1 MSGYRNSRRQFEFTR
16 RAVVAAS
23 VLAGGLCN
31 FVAAGPAQA
40 QADPVSGPEAAPSEQ
55 GTLAEIVVTAQRRSE
70 SLLTVPIAVSVL
82 SGDELLKQGVTQV
95 RSLASIIPNL
105 QVNDSTGGSE
115 PNFTLRGVGLG
126 NDYSSNQ
133 ASPVGVYADDAYLAF
148 RATYGAQMFDLER
161 VEVLRGPQ
169 GTLYGRNTTGGAINF
184 ITRKPKLAGSNG
196 SVELSYGNFQTS
208 RADAAAEVTPID
220 GVFGIRGAV
229 SFEEHDG
236 YIENTFAG
244 GTDLATGNVLRGR
257 IAARLQ
263 PSDEF
268 DINLRLFG
276 ERTRQIQPGV
286 FQLGAAPGG
295 VNPITGYGRG
305 NLDFFS
311 VDSDHPHRNEVR
323 TRGAALTLKY
333 DLNSAVSLQSLTS
346 YDTASSLFGQDVDGS
361 PINLLETIFDSD
373 YSEFNQ
379 ELRLSYTGDALR
391 LQTGA
396 FYGRDRIT
404 VANRYALFGFLE
416 QLGVPADPALTTGGG
431 TIIQDYEQ
439 IRTSKAVFGQAD
451 IGFAENLNATL
462 GARYTWDDA
471 EYRDGTAFIGDYNYV
486 PLVQTI
492 GTPGS
497 PLNRDGSN
505 SAFTGRAAL
514 TYTFE
519 SDRIAYASYSRGYR
533 AGTFNGSGYFSPAQI
548 SFVEPETVDAYEVG
562 AKGRFLDDVLT
573 IAAAVF
579 HYDYKNQQLQD
590 VVGPV
595 AFLRNAGGS
604 TLKGAE
610 LEAVLRLTAS
620 ARFTANVGYVDSRYD
635 SLVLSGTDLS
645 GNELPFTPELTV
657 NGRLDITIPNVA
669 GGDLVLSPSVTYT
682 SSQFFTP
689 YNELAGNG
697 PVRQDSYTLVDGSVE
712 WRSGPWA
719 VRIWG
724 KNLTDEEAFVYG
736 NNFVSAFGYYYFN
749 QNQPRTFGASVRREF

>member
-1 MSGYRNSRRQFEFTR
+1 
-16 RAVVAAS
+16 
-23 VLAGGLCN
+23 VLAGGLCT
-31 FVAAGPAQA
+31 FSTAQA
-40 QADPVSGPEAAPSEQ
+40 QAQANAATGPDATGPEE

-82 SGDELLKQGVTQV
+82 SGDELLKHGVTQV
-95 RSLASIIPNL
+95 RNLASIVPNL

-184 ITRKPKLAGSNG
+184 ITRKPELAGSNG

-208 RADAAAEVTPID
+208 RADAAVEVTPVD

-229 SFEEHDG
+229 SFEQHDG
-236 YIENTFAG
+236 FIENKFPG
-244 GTDLATGNVLRGR
+244 GSDLATGNVLRGR

-263 PSDEF
+263 PSDEL
-268 DINLRLFG
+268 DINLRVFG
-276 ERTRQIQPGV
+276 ERTHQMQPGV
-286 FQLGAAPGG
+286 FQLGAAPNA

-305 NLDFFS
+305 DLDFFA
-311 VDSDHPHRNEVR
+311 VDSDHPHRNEVK
-323 TRGAALTLKY
+323 THGAALTVKY
-333 DLNSAVSLQSLTS
+333 DLNDAVSLQSLTS
-346 YDTASSLFGQDVDGS
+346 YDEASSLFGQDVDGS

-431 TIIQDYEQ
+431 TIIQDYKQ

-451 IGFAENLNATL
+451 FELVENLTATL
-462 GARYTWDDA
+462 GGRYTWDDA
-471 EYRDGTAFIGDYNYV
+471 EYRDGTAFIGDYHYV

-492 GTPGS
+492 GTPGA
-497 PLNRDGSN
+497 PLNQDGSN

-514 TYTFE
+514 TYTFQ

-548 SFVEPETVDAYEVG
+548 SFVEPEEVDAYEVG
-562 AKGRFLDDVLT
+562 AKGRFFDSVLT
-573 IAAAVF
+573 VAAAVF
-579 HYDYKNQQLQD
+579 HYDYTNQQLQD

-604 TLKGAE
+604 TLQGAE
-610 LEAVLRLTAS
+610 IEAAVRIAPA
-620 ARFTANVGYVDSRYD
+620 ARFTANVGYVDSEYD

-645 GNELPFTPELTV
+645 GNELPFTPAVTAT
-657 NGRLDITIPNVA
+657 GRLDITLHNVA
-669 GGDLVLSPSVTYT
+669 GGELVLTPSVTYT
-682 SSQFFTP
+682 GSQFFTP

-697 PVRQDSYTLVDGSVE
+697 PVRQDSYTLVDASVE
-712 WRSGPWA
+712 WRSGPWTA
-719 VRIWG
+719 RIWG
-724 KNLTDEEAFVYG
+724 RNLSDEEAFVYG

-749 QNQPRTFGASVRREF
+749 QNQPRTFGASIRRDF